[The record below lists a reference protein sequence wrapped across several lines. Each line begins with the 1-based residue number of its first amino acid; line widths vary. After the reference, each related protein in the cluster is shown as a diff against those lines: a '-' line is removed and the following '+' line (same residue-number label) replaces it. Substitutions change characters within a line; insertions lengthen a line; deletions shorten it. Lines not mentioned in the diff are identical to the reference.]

1 MSRNRCTISFWS
13 SVRSSRVAAS
23 RARIT
28 SSRGRRGMQ
37 FHLYAKPAEP
47 ATEISNRNLGCAPKK
62 KRPGVSSGPLRLSSV
77 SYRCSSSR
85 CLVHRSWSG
94 RPFLTNG
101 SSRYGPNLLVKLAER
116 NFQCLFRR
124 MHEVNLHSFEHLR
137 LQIFLHVRLVL
148 RGEYYL
154 PDSRSLRAEH
164 LFLDSAH
171 RQHDSGQ

>member
-1 MSRNRCTISFWS
+1 MLRRVHVQKSLHHLVLVERSQQQSGRFTRANHQFSGTQGHAISP
-13 SVRSSRVAAS
+13 VRETCG
-23 RARIT
+23 AR
-28 SSRGRRGMQ
+28 
-37 FHLYAKPAEP
+37 
-47 ATEISNRNLGCAPKK
+47 NRNLEPKSRLCPKK

-116 NFQCLFRR
+116 NSQCLFRR

-164 LFLDSAH
+164 L
-171 RQHDSGQ
+171 